1 MSLKNVLKNVALL
14 LGFCVCAGLHAQT
27 IETFVVA
34 DIQVGGLQRIS
45 AGTVFNYLPIKV
57 GDEFDEAASAE
68 SIRALFQ
75 TGFFRDVRLSRAGR
89 TLVVQVDE
97 FPTLFSIEFTGNS
110 SIEDDALRDAMRQAD
125 FIEGRVFNPT
135 VLDQVVQELKNQY
148 LSRGQYAAEVQPEV
162 MDLARNRVAVQIN
175 VREGDTATIKK
186 ISIVGNES
194 FSDKELLDEFES
206 RTSSL
211 FNWFS
216 KKNQYSKE
224 TVSSDLETLTSFY
237 QDQGF
242 LNFRIDS
249 TQVSITPDRENIY
262 LTINVVEGEQYRIS
276 QFKLTGRLIVPE
288 EDMLPLVYIQPG
300 ELYSRALVDGTV
312 ELLSNRLADEGYSFA
327 EINPVPEID
336 EGSKTVSFTINVN
349 PGRRVYVR
357 RIEIVG
363 NTTTRDEVIRRELRQ
378 LEGGWFSPALVQRS
392 QVRLQRLGFFD
403 EVEIDNEPVPG
414 SADQVDLLVS
424 VTERSTG
431 TFLVG
436 VGFSGDDGIL
446 LQSSVSQANLFGSG
460 KLISLSAD
468 RSSFVESVSL
478 QYTNP
483 YATDSGI
490 SRSLNL
496 NYQKLDA
503 AAFQIAEYFT
513 DTLGGGV
520 SYLFPLSEFMSFSA
534 GAAYEKIDLGATQFT
549 PIEFSDFIGEH
560 PSNNNYKLTSALAYD
575 TRDSLLYTTRGF
587 SLSLNLEVAAP
598 GSDLEYYKANAR
610 AAWYVPLFRDYVF
623 KVSGDF
629 GYGDSYSSDEGLPFF
644 KNYYAGGTSSVRGY
658 EIRSLGPQRESGASR
673 NNPIGGSK
681 RILSNISILVP
692 IPGST
697 AKDKR
702 FALFID
708 GGQVYGPDQSIEFSE
723 MRFSAGIG
731 FNWLSPMGPMA
742 ISYAKPLNSKPG
754 DLTEA
759 IQFNI
764 GRVFD

>member
-1 MSLKNVLKNVALL
+1 MPCKKLVRNAVFLL
-14 LGFCVCAGLHAQT
+14 CMAVTSVQAQT
-27 IETFVVA
+27 IESFVIS
-34 DIQVGGLQRIS
+34 DIRVEGLQRIS
-45 AGTVFNYLPIKV
+45 AGTVFNYLPVKV
-57 GDEFDEAASAE
+57 GDEFEEAASAE

-97 FPTLFSIEFTGNS
+97 FPTIFSIEFTGNKG
-110 SIEDDALRDAMRQAD
+110 IEDDALRDAMSQAE

-148 LSRGQYAAEVQPEV
+148 LSRGKYAAEVETDVQ
-162 MDLARNRVAVQIN
+162 DLARNRVAVKIN

-206 RTSSL
+206 KTSSL
-211 FNWFS
+211 LNFFS

-288 EDMLPLVYIQPG
+288 EELLPLVYIAPG

-312 ELLSNRLADEGYSFA
+312 ELLTTRLAAEGYSFA

-336 EGSKTVSFTINVN
+336 EDSNTVSFTINVN

-357 RIEIVG
+357 RIEIIG
-363 NTTTRDEVIRRELRQ
+363 NNTTRDEVIRRELRQ
-378 LEGGWFSPALVQRS
+378 LEGGWYSPALVQRS
-392 QVRLQRLGFFD
+392 KIRLQRLGFFD
-403 EVEIDNEPVPG
+403 VVEIDNEPVPG
-414 SADQVDLLVS
+414 STDQVDLIVS
-424 VTERSTG
+424 LTERSTG
-431 TFLVG
+431 SFLVG
-436 VGFSGDDGIL
+436 VGFSDGDGIL
-446 LQSSVSQANLFGSG
+446 LQSSVTQANLFGSG
-460 KLISLSAD
+460 KQLSLGAD
-468 RSSFVESVSL
+468 RSSIIQSVNV

-490 SRSLNL
+490 SRGFNL
-496 NYQKLDA
+496 VYQRIDSFA
-503 AAFQIAEYFT
+503 AQTAAYITQ
-513 DTLGGGV
+513 TLGGGV
-520 SYLFPLSEFMSFSA
+520 NYLFPLSEFMSFSA
-534 GAAYEKIDLGATQFT
+534 GVSYDKIDLESTQFT
-549 PIEFSDFIGEH
+549 PPEIVDFIDAN
-560 PSNNNYKLTSALAYD
+560 PSNNVYKLTSALAYD
-575 TRDSLLYTTRGF
+575 TRDSLLYATRGL

-598 GSDLEYYKANAR
+598 GSGLEYYKANAR
-610 AAWYVPLFRDYVF
+610 ASWYVPLIRDFVF

-629 GYGDSYSSDEGLPFF
+629 GYGDSYGGDEGLPFF
-644 KNYYAGGTSSVRGY
+644 KNYFAGGVSSVRGY
-658 EIRSLGPQRESGASR
+658 EIRSLGPRDSNFNPLGGASR
-673 NNPIGGSK
+673 
-681 RILSNISILVP
+681 ILTNASLLLP

-708 GGQVYGPDQSIEFSE
+708 GGQVYGPNQSIELSE
-723 MRFSAGIG
+723 MRYSAGIG
-731 FNWLSPMGPMA
+731 FNWLSPMGPLA
-742 ISYAKPLNSKPG
+742 ISYAKPLNSRIG
-754 DLTEA
+754 DETES